1 MDCRTT
7 TAHKF
12 STRLG
17 FKQYDIV
24 LTKEQTRLSKIKSSF
39 EGENMQTQN
48 IVLGYGI
55 DLYFRYYKLTIEI
68 YEKGHSD
75 RYIDCEIKQQKAIEQ
90 ELGCE
95 IIRIDL
101 TEKSLIL

>member
-7 TAHKF
+7 AAHKF
-12 STRLG
+12 RTRLG
-17 FKQYDIV
+17 FKQFDLV

-39 EGENMQTQN
+39 EGENMQTKS

-55 DLYFRYYKLTIEI
+55 DLHFRYYKLTIEI

-75 RYIDCEIKQQKAIEQ
+75 RYIDYEIKQQKAKEE

-95 IIRIDL
+95 LVRIDL
-101 TEKSLIL
+101 TKKSLIL